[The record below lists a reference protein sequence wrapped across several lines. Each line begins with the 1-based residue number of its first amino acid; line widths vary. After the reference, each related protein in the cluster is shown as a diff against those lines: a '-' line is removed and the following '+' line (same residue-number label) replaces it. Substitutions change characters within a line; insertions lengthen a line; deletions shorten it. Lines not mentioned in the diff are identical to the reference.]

1 MAGVEAAKDEQE
13 MARRLEARGGE
24 WREEPL
30 EGGMREQSVKATG
43 GEGGSG
49 EGRSQGV
56 RNGNEGASLAAMLN
70 THDRGVG

>member
-1 MAGVEAAKDEQE
+1 MAGVEAIKDKQE
-13 MARRLEARGGE
+13 MAGRLEARGGE

-30 EGGMREQSVKATG
+30 KGGMSEQSVKATG

-56 RNGNEGASLAAMLN
+56 REGNEGAPWLQC
-70 THDRGVG
+70 